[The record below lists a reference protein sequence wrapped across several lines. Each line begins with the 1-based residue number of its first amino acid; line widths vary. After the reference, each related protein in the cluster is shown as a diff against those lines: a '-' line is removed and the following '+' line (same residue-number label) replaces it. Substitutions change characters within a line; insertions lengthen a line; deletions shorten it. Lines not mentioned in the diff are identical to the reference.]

1 MAVVSVSEASRL
13 SGRSRASLYRAFKSG
28 EVSKSELPD
37 GSPGVDTS
45 ELMRVYGPLK
55 GAGAP
60 NGAAK
65 GDEPV
70 LPGAEVLMERI
81 RGLEAAR
88 AADAQLIEQL
98 QQRIQDKD
106 ELVEEVRG
114 QVRLLLMPPDR
125 PAPAASPGAPRRGIL
140 SRILGRG

>member
-13 SGRSRASLYRAFKSG
+13 SKRSRASLYRAFKSG
-28 EVSKSELPD
+28 ELSKSELPD

-55 GAGAP
+55 GLGAP
-60 NGAAK
+60 DGTAN
-65 GDEPV
+65 GDEPG
-70 LPGAEVLMERI
+70 LPSADVLMERI

-88 AADAQLIEQL
+88 EADAQLIRQL
-98 QQRIQDKD
+98 EQRIQDKD

-114 QVRLLLMPPDR
+114 QVRMLLMPPER
-125 PAPAASPGAPRRGIL
+125 PAPAVQEPIRRGIL
-140 SRILGRG
+140 QRIFGRG

>member
-13 SGRSRASLYRAFKSG
+13 SRRSRASLYRAFKSG
-28 EVSKSELPD
+28 ELSKTELPD

-45 ELMRVYGPLK
+45 ELMRVYGPLQ

-60 NGAAK
+60 DGAAQSS
-65 GDEPV
+65 EPG
-70 LPGAEVLMERI
+70 LPSAEVLQERI

-88 AADAQLIEQL
+88 AADAQLIDQL

-106 ELVEEVRG
+106 ELAEELRG
-114 QVRLLLMPPDR
+114 QVRLLLMPPER
-125 PAPAASPGAPRRGIL
+125 AQAGQEPIRRGIL
-140 SRILGRG
+140 QRIFGRG